1 MRIGIIAAMEKEVK
15 YFKSMMDDLKEVK
28 KQHLTFYVGKIN
40 NNEIILV
47 VSGIGKVSSGIIVA
61 TMVNTFDNI
70 DRIINVGVSGGNARY
85 VERGDVV
92 IGVNYSY
99 ADVDC
104 RALDDYPFGRIFG
117 FPKMFDCDQLMLDL
131 VKNKGKLSNFKLGTI
146 LTGDKFFI
154 DDNEINQIND
164 LYFSDYQAMAFD
176 MESTA
181 LAQAAYCYQI
191 PFIAIRAISDVIG
204 VENQSDVYYDYV
216 EIACKKANDILLLL
230 LESF

>member
-15 YFKSMMDDLKEVK
+15 NFKLMMKDLKEVK
-28 KQHLTFYVGKIN
+28 KQHITFYVGNIN

-61 TMVNTFDNI
+61 TMVNTFNNI

-85 VERGDVV
+85 LERGDVV
-92 IGVNYSY
+92 IGVNYGY

-104 RALDDYPFGRIFG
+104 TVLDNHPYGQLFG
-117 FPKMFDCDQLMLDL
+117 FPKIFDADPVMLDL
-131 VKNKGKLSNFKLGTI
+131 VKNNPGVCDFKLGTI
-146 LTGDKFFI
+146 LTGDKFFG
-154 DDNEINQIND
+154 NNEEINVIND

-181 LAQAAYCYQI
+181 LAQATYCYQI

-204 VENQSDVYYDYV
+204 VENQNDAYYDYV
-216 EIACKKANDILLLL
+216 EIACKKANEILYLL
-230 LESF
+230 LEKL

>member
-1 MRIGIIAAMEKEVK
+1 MRIGIIAAMEKEVVN
-15 YFKSMMDDLKEVK
+15 FKKMMKDLKEVK
-28 KQHLTFYVGKIN
+28 KQHITFYVGEIN

-85 VERGDVV
+85 VNRGDVV
-92 IGVNYSY
+92 IGVNYGY

-104 RALDDYPFGRIFG
+104 TVLDNHPYGQIFG
-117 FPKMFDCDQLMLDL
+117 FPKMFLADSLMLEL
-131 VKNKGKLSNFKLGTI
+131 VKNNQNLCEFKLGTI
-146 LTGDKFFI
+146 LTGDKFFG
-154 DDNEINQIND
+154 NNEEINMIND
-164 LYFSDYQAMAFD
+164 KYFSEFKAMAFD

-181 LAQAAYCYQI
+181 LAQATYCYNI

-204 VENQSDVYYDYV
+204 VENQNDAYYDYV
-216 EIACKKANDILLLL
+216 EIACKKANEILFSL
-230 LESF
+230 LERL